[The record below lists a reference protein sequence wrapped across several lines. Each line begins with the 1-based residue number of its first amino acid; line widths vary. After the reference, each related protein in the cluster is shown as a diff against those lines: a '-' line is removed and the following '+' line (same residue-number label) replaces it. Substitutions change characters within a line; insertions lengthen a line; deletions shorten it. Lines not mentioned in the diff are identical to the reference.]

1 MAKLYK
7 KQIISERHRHRYEFN
22 NNYESTFNKNGMT
35 IVGKSEDNSLVE
47 AIEIKN
53 HRWFV
58 GCQFHP
64 EFTSDPIKAHPLF
77 KGFIRAAKLKSK

>member
-1 MAKLYK
+1 MYK
-7 KQIISERHRHRYEFN
+7 RQ
-22 NNYESTFNKNGMT
+22 T

>member
-1 MAKLYK
+1 
-7 KQIISERHRHRYEFN
+7 
-22 NNYESTFNKNGMT
+22 MT